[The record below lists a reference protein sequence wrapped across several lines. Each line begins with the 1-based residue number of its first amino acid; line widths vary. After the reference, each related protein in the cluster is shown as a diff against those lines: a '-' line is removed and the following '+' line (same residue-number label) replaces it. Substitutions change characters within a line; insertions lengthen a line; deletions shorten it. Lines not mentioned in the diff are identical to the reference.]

1 MAPEARNM
9 DEHAIPE
16 CFVAMWFG
24 SNSVSRDEMNQ
35 LYDVVIEPAIKHHNF
50 KPYHVG
56 RDAAADR
63 LIEAILNAIDRAT
76 FVIVDLTHEPATG
89 LRGSVLFE
97 AGYAYRMKPVIWM
110 CRDDLAE
117 KSTPFDLRQFRQI
130 RWNPNRLQAAKSEL
144 IDVIARRISE
154 RGKQRENH
162 EIRRLVLETWK
173 KMEDQQDIVLP
184 DAAGSRIT
192 ADESRLML
200 FRDLSGDLETRVNYK
215 EMGLSQDEKYEL
227 MEMIRGWKN
236 IIQMLVE
243 NKKVPGKDF
252 YSKIVEPKLRAT
264 GWMS

>member
-1 MAPEARNM
+1 M
-9 DEHAIPE
+9 DEQATTE

-24 SNSVSRDEMNQ
+24 SNTDSKDEMNQ
-35 LYDVVIEPAIKHHNF
+35 LFDVVIKPAIEHHNC

-63 LIEAILNAIDRAT
+63 LNEAILNAIDRST
-76 FVIVDLTHEPATG
+76 FVIVDLTHDPATG

-110 CRDDLAE
+110 CRDDLA
-117 KSTPFDLRQFRQI
+117 KQSTPFDLQQFRQI
-130 RWNPNRLQAAKSEL
+130 RWNPNRLQAAKTEL
-144 IDVIARRISE
+144 VDVIEVRISE

-162 EIRRLVLETWK
+162 EIRRLLLETWK
-173 KMEDQQDIVLP
+173 KMEVLKDIVLP
-184 DAAGSRIT
+184 NATGDRIS
-192 ADESRLML
+192 ADVARLAL
-200 FRDLSGDLETRVNYK
+200 FRDLAGDIETRVNYK

-227 MEMIRGWKN
+227 IEMIRGWKN
-236 IIQMLVE
+236 IIQMLTE

-252 YSKIVEPKLRAT
+252 YTKIVEPKLRAT